1 MTSGAANREPEASA
15 RERLLSAALTLFNEK
30 GYAAASVREIVQAA
44 GVTKPVLYYYFGNKE
59 GLYLELMGSSYRT
72 FEALATEIVSRDGS
86 AQERIVDFCADLFD
100 SSVERLPLVR
110 LIYAIYYGPPQG
122 APPFDLEAFFFRMME
137 LIQQLVEAGIAS
149 GELRANDA
157 GEAARTVVA
166 VLTSAIN
173 DQLCRREAKLD
184 RNGLIGMLRLLMG
197 GIAAPTN
204 RQGDFRQ

>member
-1 MTSGAANREPEASA
+1 M
-15 RERLLSAALTLFNEK
+15 
-30 GYAAASVREIVQAA
+30 
-44 GVTKPVLYYYFGNKE
+44 
-59 GLYLELMGSSYRT
+59 
-72 FEALATEIVSRDGS
+72 
-86 AQERIVDFCADLFD
+86 
-100 SSVERLPLVR
+100 ERLPLVR